1 MRSQAKAK
9 VWLIVLIVFLVLVI
23 LYSGFRVLEP
33 IVFKKDRDETEIQSR
48 VIERNGVKYYPRQ
61 DITVMLLMGIDQKG
75 PAVSSGSYNNPG
87 AADMIAVA
95 VFDETAQTMQVLAL
109 NRDTIAEVPV
119 LGVDGREADTV
130 SQQLALAHTYGSGLA
145 DSAENTRKAV
155 SDLLYGLTVDYYL
168 SMRVDAITA
177 FNDAVGGVTVN
188 VTDDFSGVDDT
199 IPQGTVTLQ
208 GDQAIRF
215 VQSRSGVG
223 DRLNISRMARQEEY
237 MHGFIT
243 AIDTA
248 ASGWELKAYENAKD
262 YMVTDCSQTTMSKLL
277 SRYKNYTFEGVIT
290 PVGENVKG
298 EEYME
303 FHLDEEALDKLILD
317 TFYAPMK

>member
-23 LYSGFRVLEP
+23 LYSGFRILEP
-33 IVFKKDRDETEIQSR
+33 IVFTKDRDEADWQSR
-48 VIERNGVKYYPRQ
+48 VIERDGVKYYPRQ
-61 DITVMLLMGIDQKG
+61 DITVLLLMGIDQKG

-87 AADMIAVA
+87 AADMMAVA
-95 VFDETAQTMQVLAL
+95 VFDETAKTVQVLAL
-109 NRDTIAEVPV
+109 NRDTMAKVPV
-119 LGVDGREADTV
+119 LGVNGKEADAVT
-130 SQQLALAHTYGSGLA
+130 QQLALAHTYGSGLA

-155 SDLLYGLTVDYYL
+155 SNLLYGLTVDYYL
-168 SMRVDAITA
+168 SMRMDAIAA

-188 VTDDFSGVDDT
+188 VTDDFSAVDAT

-208 GDQAIRF
+208 GEQAIRF

-223 DRLNISRMARQEEY
+223 DKLNVSRMARQEEY

-243 AIDTA
+243 AIGAA
-248 ASGWELKAYENAKD
+248 ASGWELTAYEKAKD
-262 YMVTDCSQTTMSKLL
+262 YLVTDCPQTTMSTLL
-277 SRYKNYTFEGVIT
+277 SRYKNYTFEGVVT
-290 PVGENVKG
+290 PSGENIKG

-303 FHLDEEALDKLILD
+303 FHLDEEALDHLILD
-317 TFYAPMK
+317 MFYAPMK